1 MKKKITKPIET
12 KKEYIF
18 IMDGRKIDVNLILI
32 EITYDLKTFTEII
45 SIEVQT
51 K

>member
-1 MKKKITKPIET
+1 MRKKITKPIET
-12 KKEYIF
+12 KKEFIF
-18 IMDGRKIDVNLILI
+18 VMDGRKIDVNLILI

-45 SIEVQT
+45 SVEVQT